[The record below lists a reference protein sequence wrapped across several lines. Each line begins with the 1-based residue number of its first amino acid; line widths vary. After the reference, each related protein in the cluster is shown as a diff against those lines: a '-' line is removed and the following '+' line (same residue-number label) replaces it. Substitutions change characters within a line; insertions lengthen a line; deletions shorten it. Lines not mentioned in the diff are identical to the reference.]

1 MGTELGRR
9 RVVIVAY
16 EGVSLLDL
24 AGPLEALTIAQTFAS
39 ERGGPRYECTVA
51 SVEGGLV
58 STADGVRILTEG
70 VESLRDSTI
79 DTLIVPGA
87 FTVDDVT
94 RDRTLVQWVRQRGP
108 SCRRVCSVCAGTFL
122 LADAGLLDGR
132 RAVTHWMHCD
142 LLRERHPTVQVE
154 PNAIYVRD
162 GAIWSSAGVTTG
174 IDLALA
180 LIEEDAGR
188 RAAMKVARVLVVYMK
203 RAGGQSQYGP
213 LLAAQA
219 ESQGSVFEDLERW
232 IAEHLKADLSV
243 EALARR
249 VAMSPRNFA
258 RVYTATRNRPP
269 AKAVEAIRI
278 DAARRLL
285 EESGARIGEIAERC
299 GFNNEEQMRWA
310 FARHLGLS
318 PREYRQRFPPAPESR
333 AVTSGGSSGRR
344 ERMTRTPRRVLS
356 GGSSM
361 RNVTG
366 KTMQRGSSA
375 RVCLVAAGLPPSDP
389 CKGEHHASDERTGVG
404 CDTSGARRH
413 GKCEAIPIQHP
424 GLQDHLRD
432 VGV

>member
-1 MGTELGRR
+1 LTHFAHGDIVYAGATVRMALEDSVGAEPGRR

-24 AGPLEALTIAQTFAS
+24 AGPLEAFTIARTFAS

-51 SVEGGLV
+51 SAEGGMVL
-58 STADGVRILTEG
+58 TADGVRILTEP
-70 VESLRDSTI
+70 VDALQDSAI

-87 FTVDDVT
+87 FLVDDVT
-94 RDRTLVQWVRQRGP
+94 RDRPLVEWFRQRGP

-142 LLRERHPTVQVE
+142 LLQARHPTVQVE
-154 PNAIYVRD
+154 PNAIFVRD
-162 GAIWSSAGVTTG
+162 GSIWSSAGVTTG

-180 LIEEDAGR
+180 LIEEDSGR
-188 RAAMKVARVLVVYMK
+188 PTAMKVARVLVVYLK

-219 ESQGSVFEDLERW
+219 ESQGNVFDDLERW
-232 IAEHLKADLSV
+232 IAEHLTEDLGV

-258 RVYTATRNRPP
+258 RVYTAKRNRTP

-285 EESGARIGEIAERC
+285 EESSARISEIAERC
-299 GFNNEEQMRWA
+299 GFKNEEQMRWA
-310 FARHLGLS
+310 FARHLGIS
-318 PREYRQRFPPAPESR
+318 PREYRQRFPPARESR
-333 AVTSGGSSGRR
+333 AFTS
-344 ERMTRTPRRVLS
+344 
-356 GGSSM
+356 
-361 RNVTG
+361 
-366 KTMQRGSSA
+366 
-375 RVCLVAAGLPPSDP
+375 
-389 CKGEHHASDERTGVG
+389 
-404 CDTSGARRH
+404 
-413 GKCEAIPIQHP
+413 
-424 GLQDHLRD
+424 
-432 VGV
+432 